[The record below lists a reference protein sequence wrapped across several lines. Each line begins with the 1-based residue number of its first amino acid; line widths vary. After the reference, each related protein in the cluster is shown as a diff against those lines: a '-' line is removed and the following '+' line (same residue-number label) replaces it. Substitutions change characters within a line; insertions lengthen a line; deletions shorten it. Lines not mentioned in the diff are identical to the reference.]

1 VARGKF
7 AAEDFRL
14 GAAVYSSDDKE
25 VGKLH
30 RVLVD
35 EDDYELKALV
45 VKESRR
51 FSGQSLSPG
60 SMLVNDELVVPKQ
73 AVKAASSDR
82 IDLAYSAP
90 QIRRLPPYL
99 SYRSKSESV
108 PEELED
114 FASVLGSSPAVPS
127 SVQEV
132 ANKPEGALEIEA
144 GENVM
149 LGHTGKKL
157 GTVKGVLFDDGD
169 LVGVVL
175 RPEGLFRREV
185 ILPRRFLDRSD
196 DAALFARLDEDDLE
210 HLKPYRPNDDG
221 S

>member
-1 VARGKF
+1 
-7 AAEDFRL
+7 
-14 GAAVYSSDDKE
+14 
-25 VGKLH
+25 
-30 RVLVD
+30 
-35 EDDYELKALV
+35 
-45 VKESRR
+45 
-51 FSGQSLSPG
+51 
-60 SMLVNDELVVPKQ
+60 MLVNDEVVVPKQ

-82 IDLAYSAP
+82 IDLVYSAP

-114 FASVLGSSPAVPS
+114 FASVLGSGPAVPS

-157 GTVKGVLFDDGD
+157 GTVKGVIFDDGD
-169 LVGVVL
+169 LVGV
-175 RPEGLFRREV
+175 LFRREV

-210 HLKPYRPNDDG
+210 HLKPYRPSDQG
-221 S
+221 G